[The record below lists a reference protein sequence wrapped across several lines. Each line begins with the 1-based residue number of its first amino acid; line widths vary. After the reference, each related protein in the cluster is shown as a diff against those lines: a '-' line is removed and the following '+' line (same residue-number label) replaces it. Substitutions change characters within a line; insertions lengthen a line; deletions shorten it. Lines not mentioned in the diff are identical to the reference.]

1 MLDYQPLG
9 KRESSSSFL
18 ADHPVPV
25 PTDNFP
31 GLPTRLR
38 YGGTTYIGL
47 YSPAG
52 SQSAFYHIWA
62 SSLRYPFLGSGG
74 VSIGRSSL
82 IERPYRVFDACYEL
96 RDFLIASCFSLSV
109 STVLSTTALN
119 SSSGSVSCLRG
130 KCYSERCDAAP
141 FAFRRIY
148 STSAKRFLSIVVSA
162 DQFCAGNVATFPGQ
176 PALGIH
182 LVQLPIRFDSRKPSG
197 EAGRSLQAYRGKH

>member
-52 SQSAFYHIWA
+52 SQSACIPH
-62 SSLRYPFLGSGG
+62 LGVIVE
-74 VSIGRSSL
+74 VSFPREGR
-82 IERPYRVFDACYEL
+82 
-96 RDFLIASCFSLSV
+96 
-109 STVLSTTALN
+109 
-119 SSSGSVSCLRG
+119 
-130 KCYSERCDAAP
+130 
-141 FAFRRIY
+141 
-148 STSAKRFLSIVVSA
+148 
-162 DQFCAGNVATFPGQ
+162 
-176 PALGIH
+176 GIH
-182 LVQLPIRFDSRKPSG
+182 
-197 EAGRSLQAYRGKH
+197 RSLQFD